1 MRFFSFAVS
10 VLQDI
15 VAIVSVLGICIV
27 GIMYIMSRGN
37 EEKTE
42 NAKKYIIAILTGL
55 VLALSAWA
63 IIAVIDLIPTT
74 IRF

>member
-1 MRFFSFAVS
+1 M
-10 VLQDI
+10 LQDI

-27 GIMYIMSRGN
+27 GIMYITSRGN

-42 NAKKYIIAILTGL
+42 NAKKYIIAILAGL